1 VSQARAHLSTRLLLV
16 VVCAYAAASLFHFA
30 HNAWFLDEYPNLP
43 VWLTRGQVYAAW
55 LCLTAVGAL
64 GLVLT
69 RTRYALAGFAVLAL
83 YGLLGLD
90 GLAHYSVAPM
100 SAHTATM
107 NLSIGIEVS
116 MALVLLAVVTAHA
129 IRRIRT

>member
-1 VSQARAHLSTRLLLV
+1 VNPDRAPLPTRLLVAAAL
-16 VVCAYAAASLFHFA
+16 AYAAASLFHFA

-43 VWLTRGQVYAAW
+43 VWLTRGQVYGAW

-64 GLVLT
+64 GLALT
-69 RTRYALAGFAVLAL
+69 RTRYALAGLALLAL
-83 YGLLGLD
+83 YALLGLD
-90 GLAHYSVAPM
+90 GLAHYSVARM

-107 NLSIGIEVS
+107 NLSIGIEVA
-116 MALVLLAVVTAHA
+116 MALLLLAVVTAHA